1 MNYQLTAFINSLGG
15 DQGYARNTL
24 QAYTNDL
31 QGFVHFLKSILGRD
45 PRLDDLTPELVK
57 QYFINEKKSGLKWST
72 LNRRRAAIKRFSQY
86 LIEQGYI
93 EEALVNNN
101 QELFPKTSAQK
112 KDIKVP
118 FLDDQEIQAV
128 LETVGRGESA
138 RDLRDLSMVRILI
151 ETGISIGVLVG
162 LNLTDLN
169 LRQKRFRVKDEKGNT
184 YWYIVPQATE
194 SIQQYLQYGR
204 PDLTQNAR
212 EIAVFVSQLGRRI
225 TRQGFWQILKN
236 LGEGANLSQPLSP
249 RIIRHTAAKM
259 MVSTG
264 KPIVEIQK
272 LLGHR
277 NPLSTRFLVR
287 RIKAA
292 LK

>member
-1 MNYQLTAFINSLGG
+1 MNYQLAAFINSLSG
-15 DQGYARNTL
+15 DQGYAQNTL

-31 QGFVHFLKSILGRD
+31 QGFVQFLKDVLGRE
-45 PRLDDLTPELVK
+45 PGLDDLTPEAVK
-57 QYFINEKKSGLKWST
+57 QYFVREKKSGLKWST
-72 LNRRRAAIKRFSQY
+72 LNRRRAAIKRFSQF
-86 LIEQGYI
+86 LIERGDI
-93 EEALVNNN
+93 EEALVNKN
-101 QELFPKTSAQK
+101 QELFPKTGAK
-112 KDIKVP
+112 KEDLEVP
-118 FLDDQEIQAV
+118 FLNDQEIEAV
-128 LETVGRGESA
+128 LETVGKGGAA

-169 LRQKRFRVKDEKGNT
+169 LRQKRFRVKDEKGNA
-184 YWYIVPQATE
+184 YWYIVPHATE

-204 PDLTQNAR
+204 PDLTQNAH

-236 LGEGANLSQPLSP
+236 LGEGAKLSQPLSP
-249 RIIRHTAAKM
+249 RIIRHTAAKR